1 MFGHNVNELSLK
13 SHSLHRRGGSQK
25 RVKRSVPK
33 FEPFL
38 EELGLVYVAIKRPV
52 MGTDDFNVMSFI
64 MDFTK

>member
-1 MFGHNVNELSLK
+1 MVL
-13 SHSLHRRGGSQK
+13 
-25 RVKRSVPK
+25 VPK

>member
-1 MFGHNVNELSLK
+1 MVL
-13 SHSLHRRGGSQK
+13 
-25 RVKRSVPK
+25 VPK

-38 EELGLVYVAIKRPV
+38 AELGLVYVAIKIPV